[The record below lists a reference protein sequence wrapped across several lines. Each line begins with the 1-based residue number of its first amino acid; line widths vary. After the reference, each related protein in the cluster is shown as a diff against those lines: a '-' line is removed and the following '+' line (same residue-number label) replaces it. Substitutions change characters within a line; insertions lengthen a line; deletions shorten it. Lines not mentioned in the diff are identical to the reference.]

1 MKKAIQ
7 FGAGNIGRGFI
18 GYLLADSG
26 YHVVFADVDQN
37 IIDSINENK
46 KYLVETVGEKV
57 EKNYV
62 ENISAISSLDENIIK
77 EIEEAS
83 LITTAVGPNIL
94 DKIAPTIAQGIKE
107 RSKKQNRN
115 YLNIIACENMVGAS
129 EHLKEMVKKY
139 LSEEEI
145 EYLKNYVGFVNCAV
159 DRIIPPME
167 ENKENDIH
175 VMVEEFKE
183 WIVDKTQFKGEI
195 PKIKGMELTE
205 NLMAY
210 VERKIFTLNTGHAI
224 TAYLGYL
231 KGYKTVRESI
241 MDASIQEI
249 VQGAMEESGKVL
261 IKKYGFN
268 IEKHY
273 QYIQK
278 ILSRFK
284 NPYLRDEVVRV
295 ARQPLRK
302 LSKNDRLI
310 KPLMGTI
317 EFNINNK
324 NLIKGIAA
332 GLNYDYSKDEDA
344 VKMQKI
350 LEENTLEIAIEKITG
365 LDKDSKEVKLI
376 KEEYLKIKS

>member
-1 MKKAIQ
+1 
-7 FGAGNIGRGFI
+7 
-18 GYLLADSG
+18 
-26 YHVVFADVDQN
+26 
-37 IIDSINENK
+37 
-46 KYLVETVGEKV
+46 
-57 EKNYV
+57 
-62 ENISAISSLDENIIK
+62 
-77 EIEEAS
+77 
-83 LITTAVGPNIL
+83 
-94 DKIAPTIAQGIKE
+94 
-107 RSKKQNRN
+107 
-115 YLNIIACENMVGAS
+115 
-129 EHLKEMVKKY
+129 
-139 LSEEEI
+139 
-145 EYLKNYVGFVNCAV
+145 
-159 DRIIPPME
+159 
-167 ENKENDIH
+167 
-175 VMVEEFKE
+175 
-183 WIVDKTQFKGEI
+183 
-195 PKIKGMELTE
+195 
-205 NLMAY
+205 
-210 VERKIFTLNTGHAI
+210 
-224 TAYLGYL
+224 
-231 KGYKTVRESI
+231 